1 LRQGKK
7 KKEQRLQQINRTIN
21 LTFATTKPITMIQSM
36 TGYGK
41 TTGTYNDKKINV
53 EIKSLNS
60 KYFDLNMRMPGFYR
74 ENELTLNKKLSKLI
88 VRGKVD
94 FGIYVEMPPKSNSAK
109 VNHEVVTTYF
119 NDLKALSNSLGV
131 NDDAKLM
138 ELAMKMP
145 EVYSQEKEELDPEEW
160 KAVEVMIEEAVV
172 NFQEFRNREGEALHK
187 EFSGY
192 INRIGELLTEVEKY
206 EGERIETVKARLK
219 SNLEEKLDSP
229 QFDQNRFEQELIYF
243 IEKYD
248 VTEEKVR
255 LSGHLSYFLD
265 VMKNDASEGKKLGFI
280 AQEIGREVN
289 TLGSKANHQEIQK
302 IVVEMKDQLEKIKEQ
317 ILNTL

>member
-1 LRQGKK
+1 
-7 KKEQRLQQINRTIN
+7 
-21 LTFATTKPITMIQSM
+21 
-36 TGYGK
+36 
-41 TTGTYNDKKINV
+41 
-53 EIKSLNS
+53 
-60 KYFDLNMRMPGFYR
+60 
-74 ENELTLNKKLSKLI
+74 
-88 VRGKVD
+88 
-94 FGIYVEMPPKSNSAK
+94 
-109 VNHEVVTTYF
+109 
-119 NDLKALSNSLGV
+119 
-131 NDDAKLM
+131 
-138 ELAMKMP
+138 
-145 EVYSQEKEELDPEEW
+145 
-160 KAVEVMIEEAVV
+160 MIEEAVV

>member
-1 LRQGKK
+1 
-7 KKEQRLQQINRTIN
+7 
-21 LTFATTKPITMIQSM
+21 MIQSM

-41 TTGTYNDKKINV
+41 ATGTYNDKKISI

-60 KYFDLNMRMPGFYR
+60 KYFDLNIRMPGFYR

-94 FGIYVEMPPKSNSAK
+94 FSIYVELPPKSNSTK
-109 VNHEVVTTYF
+109 INHEVVTTYF
-119 NDLKALSNSLGV
+119 NDLKSLSSTLGV

-145 EVYSQEKEELDPEEW
+145 EVYSQEKEELDEEEW
-160 KAVEVMIEEAVV
+160 KAVEIMIEEAVS
-172 NFQEFRNREGEALHK
+172 NFEEFRKREGQILHD
-187 EFSGY
+187 EFSGN
-192 INRIGELLTEVEKY
+192 INRIGELMKEVEQY

-219 SNLEEKLDSP
+219 SNLEEKLDNP
-229 QFDQNRFEQELIYF
+229 QIDNNRFEQELIYF

-255 LSGHLSYFLD
+255 LKGHLDYFLD
-265 VMKNDASEGKKLGFI
+265 VIKSEKSEGKKLGFI
-280 AQEIGREVN
+280 SQEIGREVN

-317 ILNTL
+317 VLNTL

>member
-1 LRQGKK
+1 
-7 KKEQRLQQINRTIN
+7 
-21 LTFATTKPITMIQSM
+21 MIQSM

-41 TTGTYNDKKINV
+41 ATGTYNDKKISI

-94 FGIYVEMPPKSNSAK
+94 FGIYVELPPKSNSAK
-109 VNHEVVTTYF
+109 INHEVVTTYF
-119 NDLKALSNSLGV
+119 NDLKSLSNSLGID
-131 NDDAKLM
+131 NDAKLM

-160 KAVEVMIEEAVV
+160 KAVEGMIEEAVV
-172 NFQEFRNREGEALHK
+172 NFQEFRKREGEVLHQ
-187 EFSGY
+187 EFTQN
-192 INRIGELLTEVEKY
+192 INRIADLLTEVEKY

-219 SNLEEKLDSP
+219 SNLEEKLESP
-229 QFDQNRFEQELIYF
+229 QIDNNRFEQELIYF

-248 VTEEKVR
+248 IT
-255 LSGHLSYFLD
+255 
-265 VMKNDASEGKKLGFI
+265 KK
-280 AQEIGREVN
+280 
-289 TLGSKANHQEIQK
+289 K
-302 IVVEMKDQLEKIKEQ
+302 
-317 ILNTL
+317 

>member
-1 LRQGKK
+1 ML
-7 KKEQRLQQINRTIN
+7 
-21 LTFATTKPITMIQSM
+21 QSM

-41 TTGTYNDKKINV
+41 ATGTYNDKKINI

-60 KYFDLNMRMPGFYR
+60 KYFDLNLRMPNFYR
-74 ENELTLNKKLSKLI
+74 EHELTLNKKLSKLI
-88 VRGKVD
+88 GRGKVD
-94 FGIYVEMPPKSNSAK
+94 FGIYVELPPKSNSAK
-109 VNHEVVTTYF
+109 INHEVVTTYF
-119 NDLKALSNSLGV
+119 NDLKSLSGSLGV
-131 NDDAKLM
+131 DNDAKLM

-145 EVYSQEKEELDPEEW
+145 EVYSQEKEELNENEW
-160 KAVEVMIEEAVV
+160 KAVVSLIEEAVT
-172 NFQEFRNREGEALHK
+172 NFKEFRKREGEALHK
-187 EFSGY
+187 EYTGN
-192 INRIGELLTEVEKY
+192 INRIGELLKEVEKY

-219 SNLEEKLDSP
+219 SNLAEKLDNP

-255 LSGHLSYFLD
+255 LSGHLDYFKD
-265 VMKNDASEGKKLGFI
+265 IMNSSESQGKKLGFV

-289 TLGSKANHQEIQK
+289 TLGSKANHKEIQK

-317 ILNTL
+317 VLNTL

>member
-1 LRQGKK
+1 
-7 KKEQRLQQINRTIN
+7 
-21 LTFATTKPITMIQSM
+21 MIQSM

-41 TTGTYNDKKINV
+41 TTGTYNDKKISI

-60 KYFDLNMRMPGFYR
+60 KFFDLNMRMPNFYR

-94 FGIYVEMPPKSNSAK
+94 FNIYVELPPKTNSTK
-109 VNHEVVTTYF
+109 INHEVVTTYF
-119 NDLKALSNSLGV
+119 NDLKALSVSLGV
-131 NDDAKLM
+131 DSDAKLI

-145 EVYSQEKEELDPEEW
+145 EVYSQEREELDPEEW

-172 NFQEFRNREGEALHK
+172 NFEEFRKREGETLHQ
-187 EFSGY
+187 EFSSN
-192 INRIGELLTEVEKY
+192 IHRIADLLQEVEKY

-229 QFDQNRFEQELIYF
+229 QFDQNRFEQEL
-243 IEKYD
+243 KYD
-248 VTEEKVR
+248 ITEEKVR

-265 VMKNDASEGKKLGFI
+265 VMKNEESEGKKLGFI

>member
-1 LRQGKK
+1 
-7 KKEQRLQQINRTIN
+7 
-21 LTFATTKPITMIQSM
+21 MIQSM

-41 TTGTYNDKKINV
+41 TTGTYNDKKISI

-88 VRGKVD
+88 GRGKVD
-94 FGIYVEMPPKSNSAK
+94 FNIYVELPPKSNSAK

-119 NDLKALSNSLGV
+119 NDLKDLSTSLGID
-131 NDDAKLM
+131 NDAKLM

-160 KAVEVMIEEAVV
+160 KAVEVMIEEAVK
-172 NFQEFRNREGEALHK
+172 NFEEFRKREGEALHK
-187 EFSGY
+187 EFTGN
-192 INRIGELLTEVEKY
+192 INRIGELLKEVEKY

-248 VTEEKVR
+248 VTEVKV
-255 LSGHLSYFLD
+255 
-265 VMKNDASEGKKLGFI
+265 
-280 AQEIGREVN
+280 
-289 TLGSKANHQEIQK
+289 
-302 IVVEMKDQLEKIKEQ
+302 
-317 ILNTL
+317 

>member
-1 LRQGKK
+1 
-7 KKEQRLQQINRTIN
+7 
-21 LTFATTKPITMIQSM
+21 MIQSM

-41 TTGTYNDKKINV
+41 TTGTYNDKKISI

-60 KYFDLNMRMPGFYR
+60 KFFDLNMRMPSFYR

-88 VRGKVD
+88 GRGKVD
-94 FGIYVEMPPKSNSAK
+94 FGIYVELPPKTNSTK
-109 VNHEVVTTYF
+109 INHEVVTTYF
-119 NDLKALSNSLGV
+119 NDLKVLSTSLGID
-131 NDDAKLM
+131 NDAALM
-138 ELAMKMP
+138 QLAMKMP
-145 EVYSQEKEELDPEEW
+145 EVYSQEREELDPEEW
-160 KAVEVMIEEAVV
+160 KAVENLIEDAVA
-172 NFQEFRNREGEALHK
+172 NFEEFRKREGEVLYN
-187 EFSGY
+187 EFKGN
-192 INRIGELLTEVEKY
+192 IDRIAELLKEVEKY

-265 VMKNDASEGKKLGFI
+265 VMKNDGSEGKKLGFI